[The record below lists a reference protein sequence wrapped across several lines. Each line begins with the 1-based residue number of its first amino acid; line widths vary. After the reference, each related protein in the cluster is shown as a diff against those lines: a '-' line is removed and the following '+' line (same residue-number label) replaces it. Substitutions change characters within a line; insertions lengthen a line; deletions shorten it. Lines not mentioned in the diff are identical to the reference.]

1 MKLAKQVPR
10 MKPAEQAEQAMQAK
24 QVRAKKA
31 RVPFTPGL
39 LILELLMIALAIA
52 FFFPLYITFVNGLK
66 TYQEVIVSTV
76 SLPQAFQ
83 FQNFATVWK
92 QINFL
97 GVFMNSLIVTVVSVV
112 GILLISSAAAYQ
124 LVRRPGRVSQI
135 IFLAILSSLVIPFQ
149 TMMVPLVKV
158 AKDLGL
164 IDTLYGLIMM
174 YWGFGIPLALF
185 LYHGFIKSIPRE
197 LEEAAHIDGS
207 GTAGVYFR
215 ILLPLLKPITTTVA
229 ILQALWIWND
239 FLLPLITL
247 NAKANQ
253 TIPLAASVY
262 FGQYT
267 NEWHLAMA
275 ALTMA
280 IIPIILFFLSMQRYI
295 IQGITAGAVKG

>member
-1 MKLAKQVPR
+1 MNRERYGSGKL
-10 MKPAEQAEQAMQAK
+10 
-24 QVRAKKA
+24 
-31 RVPFTPGL
+31 L
-39 LILELLMIALAIA
+39 LELGMIVLAIA
-52 FFFPLYITFVNGLK
+52 FFFPLYLTFINGMK
-66 TYQEVIVSTV
+66 TYNEVVTSTV
-76 SLPQAFQ
+76 ALPHIFQ
-83 FQNFATVWK
+83 FKNFAIVWK

-97 GVFMNSLIVTVVSVV
+97 GVFMNSLIITVCSVV

-124 LVRRPGRVSQI
+124 LVRRPGRVSQA
-135 IFLAILSSLVIPFQ
+135 IFLIILSSLVIPFQ
-149 TMMVPLVKV
+149 TMMIPLVKV
-158 AKDLGL
+158 AKDLHL
-164 IDTLYGLIMM
+164 INTLYGIVMM

-207 GTAGVYFR
+207 GPVGVFFR
-215 ILLPLLKPITTTVA
+215 ILLPLLKPITTTIA
-229 ILQALWIWND
+229 ILHSLWIWND

-247 NAKANQ
+247 SSKKNQ
-253 TIPLAASVY
+253 TIPLASSVY

-280 IIPIILFFLSMQRYI
+280 VIPVMIFFLLMQRYI

>member
-1 MKLAKQVPR
+1 VNRERYGSGKL
-10 MKPAEQAEQAMQAK
+10 
-24 QVRAKKA
+24 
-31 RVPFTPGL
+31 L
-39 LILELLMIALAIA
+39 LELGMIVLAIA
-52 FFFPLYITFVNGLK
+52 FFFPLYLTFINGMK
-66 TYQEVIVSTV
+66 TYNEVVTSTV
-76 SLPQAFQ
+76 ALPHIFQ
-83 FQNFATVWK
+83 FKNFAIVWK

-97 GVFMNSLIVTVVSVV
+97 GVFMNSLIITVCSVV

-124 LVRRPGRVSQI
+124 LVRRPGRVSQA
-135 IFLAILSSLVIPFQ
+135 IFLIILSSLVIPFQ
-149 TMMVPLVKV
+149 TMMIPLVKV
-158 AKDLGL
+158 AKDLHL
-164 IDTLYGLIMM
+164 INTLYGIVMM

-207 GTAGVYFR
+207 GPVGVFFR
-215 ILLPLLKPITTTVA
+215 ILLPLLKPITTTIA
-229 ILQALWIWND
+229 ILHSLWIWND

-247 NAKANQ
+247 SSKKNQ
-253 TIPLAASVY
+253 TIPLASSVY

-280 IIPIILFFLSMQRYI
+280 VIPVMIFFLLMQRYI

>member
-1 MKLAKQVPR
+1 MKTR
-10 MKPAEQAEQAMQAK
+10 YQAGKHTLEL
-24 QVRAKKA
+24 
-31 RVPFTPGL
+31 L
-39 LILELLMIALAIA
+39 LILLALLFIYPIYMTII
-52 FFFPLYITFVNGLK
+52 NGLK
-66 TYQEVIVSTV
+66 TYQEVATST
-76 SLPQAFQ
+76 SALPGKFQ
-83 FQNFATVWK
+83 FINFAVVWN
-92 QINFL
+92 QINFS
-97 GVFMNSLIVTVVSVV
+97 GVFINSLIVTVAGVG
-112 GILLISSAAAYQ
+112 GILLISSTAAYQ
-124 LVRRPGRVSQI
+124 LVRRPGWVSNA

-158 AKDLGL
+158 AKDFHLM
-164 IDTLYGLIMM
+164 DSLYGIIVM

-185 LYHGFIKSIPRE
+185 LYHGFIKGIPRE

-207 GTAGVYFR
+207 GTFGVFFR
-215 ILLPLLKPITTTVA
+215 ILMPLLKPITTTIS
-229 ILQALWIWND
+229 ILHSLWIWND

-247 NAKANQ
+247 SSPKNK

-280 IIPIILFFLSMQRYI
+280 IVPVIIFFLFMQRYI

>member
-1 MKLAKQVPR
+1 MNRERYGAGKL
-10 MKPAEQAEQAMQAK
+10 
-24 QVRAKKA
+24 
-31 RVPFTPGL
+31 L
-39 LILELLMIALAIA
+39 LELGMVLLAIA
-52 FFFPLYITFVNGLK
+52 FFFPLYLTFINGFK
-66 TYQEVIVSTV
+66 TYNEVVTSTV
-76 SLPQAFQ
+76 ALPHIFQ
-83 FQNFATVWK
+83 FKNFGVVWK

-97 GVFMNSLIVTVVSVV
+97 GVFMNSLIITVFSVV

-124 LVRRPGRVSQI
+124 LVRRPGRVSQA
-135 IFLAILSSLVIPFQ
+135 IFLIILSSLVIPFQ
-149 TMMVPLVKV
+149 TMMIPLVKV
-158 AKDLGL
+158 AKDLHL
-164 IDTLYGLIMM
+164 INTLYGIIMM

-207 GTAGVYFR
+207 GPVGVFFR
-215 ILLPLLKPITTTVA
+215 ILMPLLKPITTTIA
-229 ILQALWIWND
+229 ILHSLWIWND

-247 NAKANQ
+247 SSKKNQ
-253 TIPLAASVY
+253 TIPLASSVY

-280 IIPIILFFLSMQRYI
+280 VIPVMIFFLLMQRYI

>member
-1 MKLAKQVPR
+1 MKTR
-10 MKPAEQAEQAMQAK
+10 YQAGKHTLEL
-24 QVRAKKA
+24 
-31 RVPFTPGL
+31 L
-39 LILELLMIALAIA
+39 LILLALLFIYPIYMTII
-52 FFFPLYITFVNGLK
+52 NGLK
-66 TYQEVIVSTV
+66 TYQEVATST
-76 SLPQAFQ
+76 SALPDKFQ
-83 FQNFATVWK
+83 FINFAVVWN
-92 QINFL
+92 QINFS
-97 GVFMNSLIVTVVSVV
+97 GVFINSLIVTVAGVG
-112 GILLISSAAAYQ
+112 GILLISSTAAYQ
-124 LVRRPGRVSQI
+124 LVRRPGWVSNA

-158 AKDLGL
+158 AKDFHLM
-164 IDTLYGLIMM
+164 DSLYGIIVM

-185 LYHGFIKSIPRE
+185 LYHGFIKGIPRE

-207 GTAGVYFR
+207 GTFGVFFR
-215 ILLPLLKPITTTVA
+215 ILMPLLKPITTTIS
-229 ILQALWIWND
+229 ILHSLWIWND

-247 NAKANQ
+247 SSPKNK

-280 IIPIILFFLSMQRYI
+280 IVPVIVFFLFMQRYI

>member
-1 MKLAKQVPR
+1 MNRERYRAGKL
-10 MKPAEQAEQAMQAK
+10 
-24 QVRAKKA
+24 
-31 RVPFTPGL
+31 L
-39 LILELLMIALAIA
+39 LELGMIVLAIA
-52 FFFPLYITFVNGLK
+52 FFFPLYLTFINGMK
-66 TYQEVIVSTV
+66 TYNEVVTSTV
-76 SLPQAFQ
+76 ALPHIFQ
-83 FQNFATVWK
+83 FKNFAIVWK

-97 GVFMNSLIVTVVSVV
+97 GVFMNSLIITVFSVV

-124 LVRRPGRVSQI
+124 LVRWPGRVSQA
-135 IFLAILSSLVIPFQ
+135 IFLIILSSLVIPFQ
-149 TMMVPLVKV
+149 TMMIPLVKV
-158 AKDLGL
+158 AKDLHL
-164 IDTLYGLIMM
+164 INTLYGIVMM

-207 GTAGVYFR
+207 GPVGVFFR
-215 ILLPLLKPITTTVA
+215 ILLPLLKPITTTIA
-229 ILQALWIWND
+229 ILHSLWIWND

-247 NAKANQ
+247 SSKKNQ
-253 TIPLAASVY
+253 TIPLASSVY

-280 IIPIILFFLSMQRYI
+280 VIPVMLFFLLMQRYI